1 MRKVINILWLEDDI
15 KAKAHERRV
24 KVVNQILAE
33 KGYDMHP
40 IVKVNFEEAKAV
52 LDGSD
57 RIDFFISDFNLNQH
71 ETGLNYLEEIR
82 KTKGYKQFV
91 ILYSN
96 KSNSDLKNDVIDH
109 FKLPTTSSFT
119 FSNFTFFSV
128 SGNRLVKENFKEA
141 IDVILS
147 RWDELNALRGQY
159 MYENA
164 ELEYSLRR
172 QCSDYPKDKPYKE
185 LVNSYFYE
193 KLKLNNLR
201 RSNNKRYQELKNI
214 LDNWLLLVDRRNAL
228 AHIKEDHHPEKG
240 YYIQSITDDANES
253 FIIYE
258 SKLDEERCNLLEV
271 VEMVNKLLG

>member
-24 KVVNQILAE
+24 RVVNQILAE
-33 KGYDMHP
+33 KGYAMHP

-164 ELEYSLRR
+164 ELELVLRNKLSEYSE
-172 QCSDYPKDKPYKE
+172 SITYSN
-185 LVNSYFYE
+185 LVNQFFRDKIYRSASYQQRKSHYD
-193 KLKLNNLR
+193 
-201 RSNNKRYQELKNI
+201 NI
-214 LDNWLLLVDRRNAL
+214 KIDWDKMIKRRNAL
-228 AHIKEDHHPEKG
+228 AHVTEGHDPARG
-240 YYIQSITDDANES
+240 YYIRSQDSS
-253 FIIYE
+253 FTIYE
-258 SKLDEERCNLLEV
+258 NELDKERCDLLEV
-271 VEMVNKLLG
+271 VEKVKRLL